1 MSTEIP
7 TRRDGDAP
15 RSPMSPTARLGRSTG
30 LRWTRVRAIARR
42 DIASILRNKGVR
54 IPLLVAPTVILV
66 VLPIL
71 LVTGGD
77 ILTSSTTGQLAQT
90 APGASSIT
98 ESFTPET
105 AERITGFSGA
115 ASWPTF
121 ILEVFIAPLYLLVPL
136 MVSTVIAADSFA
148 GERDRGTLEPLLHT
162 PTTDGELFV
171 GKFLSAWTPAMVVS
185 LGGFGVYTFIAN
197 AVAWPDVGRLFFPTP
212 AWWLLAF
219 LVTPALA
226 ALALGVMVLVS
237 SRVQS
242 VQAAHQFGSL
252 VVLPI
257 IVLLIGQVAGALLF
271 SPRFV
276 LGMGVVIWLAAAVAL
291 RLAARDFNRDR
302 LAERL

>member
-1 MSTEIP
+1 MTAERSIAPPP
-7 TRRDGDAP
+7 TVTGRP
-15 RSPMSPTARLGRSTG
+15 R
-30 LRWTRVRAIARR
+30 LRWSRIRAVARR
-42 DIASILRNKGVR
+42 DVASILRNKGVR
-54 IPLLVAPTVILV
+54 IPLLVAPTIILV

-77 ILTSSTTGQLAQT
+77 ILTSSTTGQLAQNS
-90 APGASSIT
+90 PGASALT

-105 AERITGFSGA
+105 AEAVTGFTGA

-121 ILEVFIAPLYLLVPL
+121 ILQVFIAPLYLLVPL

-162 PTTDGELFV
+162 PTTDRELFV
-171 GKFLSAWTPAMVVS
+171 GKFLSAFGPAMVVS
-185 LGGFGVYTFIAN
+185 LGGFAVYTVVAN
-197 AVAWPDVGRLFFPTP
+197 LVAWPSVGAVFFPTP
-212 AWWLLAF
+212 EWWLLA
-219 LVTPALA
+219 LVVTPALA

-276 LGMGVVIWLAAAVAL
+276 AGLGAVIWIAAIVAL
-291 RLAARDFNRDR
+291 RLAAVDFNRDR

>member
-1 MSTEIP
+1 MTAAAPSVRPEGV
-7 TRRDGDAP
+7 RR
-15 RSPMSPTARLGRSTG
+15 ARVLA
-30 LRWTRVRAIARR
+30 VARR
-42 DIASILRNKGVR
+42 DIASILRNKGIR
-54 IPLLVAPTVILV
+54 IPLLVAPTMILV

-77 ILTSSTTGQLAQT
+77 VLTSSQTGQLAQ
-90 APGASSIT
+90 APGAGNLGQ
-98 ESFTPET
+98 SFTPGA
-105 AERITGFSGA
+105 AEAMTGFTGA
-115 ASWPTF
+115 AAWPVF
-121 ILEVFIAPLYLLVPL
+121 ILQVFIAPLYLLVPL

-162 PTTDGELFV
+162 PTTDRELFV
-171 GKFLSAWTPAMVVS
+171 GKFLSAFVPAMVVS
-185 LGGFGVYTFIAN
+185 LGGFAVYTVVAN
-197 AVAWPDVGRLFFPTP
+197 AVAWPSVGRIFFPTP
-212 AWWLLAF
+212 EWWLLA
-219 LVTPALA
+219 LVVTPAMA

-257 IVLLIGQVAGALLF
+257 IILLIGQVSGALLF

-276 LGMGVVIWLAAAVAL
+276 AVLGVVIWTAALITL
-291 RLAARDFNRDR
+291 RMASEDFNRDR